1 MNYLIGAFKPACNIS
16 ITFADGKNRKQVIL
30 KLMWLCLRTSIFACC
45 MKSVK
50 VLILICN
57 VHSADGDECVAICVY
72 TKVPLKKENGQTI
85 MVPLFQSQEN
95 ISGKISIE
103 PVLGKKVEHNGV
115 KIELLGQ
122 IVRELDVPG
131 EIYERKTYPF
141 EFSTV
146 EMPYETY
153 NGVNV
158 RLRYVLKVTVS
169 RGYGGSVVEYQDF
182 VVRNYTPPP
191 SINNSIKMEV
201 GIEDCLHIEFEYNKS
216 KYHLKDVIIGKI
228 YFLLVRIKIKNMDLE
243 IRRRESTGSG
253 ANTHVETETLAKFEL
268 MDGAPVR
275 GESIPIRLFLS
286 PYELT
291 PTHRNINNKFSVKY
305 YLNLVL
311 VDEEDR
317 RIVTVMRT
325 TAVGKDLSLRFPCDY
340 Y

>member
-1 MNYLIGAFKPACNIS
+1 MILIARLLHSIDCFLIKYLNYLIGAFKPACNIS
-16 ITFADGKNRKQVIL
+16 ITFSDGKTRK
-30 KLMWLCLRTSIFACC
+30 
-45 MKSVK
+45 
-50 VLILICN
+50 
-57 VHSADGDECVAICVY
+57 
-72 TKVPLKKENGQTI
+72 KVPMKKENGQTVMI
-85 MVPLFQSQEN
+85 PLFQSQEN
-95 ISGKISIE
+95 IAGKISIE
-103 PVLGKKVEHNGV
+103 PVQGKKVEHNGI

-122 IVRELDVPG
+122 IEIYFDRGNFYDFTSLVRELDVPG

-158 RLRYVLKVTVS
+158 RLRFAITVHLH
-169 RGYGGSVVEYQDF
+169 QL
-182 VVRNYTPPP
+182 T
-191 SINNSIKMEV
+191 IMEV
-201 GIEDCLHIEFEYNKS
+201 GIEDCLHIEFEYNNS

-228 YFLLVRIKIKNMDLE
+228 YFLLIRIKIKNMDLE

-317 RIVTVMRT
+317 RYFKQQEITIYRQAET
-325 TAVGKDLSLRFPCDY
+325 S
-340 Y
+340 

>member
-1 MNYLIGAFKPACNIS
+1 MNYIIGAFKPACNIS
-16 ITFADGKNRKQVIL
+16 ITFGDGKSRKQ
-30 KLMWLCLRTSIFACC
+30 
-45 MKSVK
+45 
-50 VLILICN
+50 
-57 VHSADGDECVAICVY
+57 
-72 TKVPLKKENGQTI
+72 VPLKKENGQTV

-95 ISGKISIE
+95 IAGKISVE
-103 PVLGKKVEHNGV
+103 PVSGKKVEHNGIKV
-115 KIELLGQ
+115 ELLGQ
-122 IVRELDVPG
+122 IEMYFDRGNFYDFTSLVRELDVPG

-158 RLRYVLKVTVS
+158 RLRYILKITIS
-169 RGYGGSVVEYQDF
+169 RGYAGSIVEYQDF
-182 VVRNYTPPP
+182 VVRNYSPPP

-291 PTHRNINNKFSVKY
+291 PTYRNINNKFSVKY

-317 RIVTVMRT
+317 RYFKQQEITMFRLT
-325 TAVGKDLSLRFPCDY
+325 ETS
-340 Y
+340 